1 MAWYDQNSKNP
12 PSDAPVYYAGNK
24 QYGKFSNAPTEWP
37 TRTSRR
43 VHDGFVLSKNYGLDT
58 VSDDLNSS
66 PYSSPYYINGR
77 YNSDALMLQRGNSAS
92 VQGIKRLNDY
102 GTEVDDFTDDDI
114 QTTIEMWQGKQL
126 RFSIPYSGKVIGNTI
141 SLKNTMGCTGILS
154 IYLSATKE
162 GAPLYETAIDLCKVS
177 MDKFDHFTLYS
188 AKTVSPRANPRGKLY
203 VRMEIWDEISQERSR
218 NPFNTGR
225 KIEIAA
231 TGKGGHE
238 ACCYRLGDKN
248 VPVKEEYDYTSYP
261 NQPLIGLLYNPYE
274 AVPTDRIDQEKTGA
288 TVSLN
293 GYRYDIFCIKDG
305 AHAEV
310 LVYDRAMNKFIDN
323 QISVDGRVE
332 HLNIAQCTD
341 TDRNTWVYYVD
352 GHSPLQRFK
361 IGEWISQSYPTA
373 VGEDI
378 TASIDEATWWASDL
392 GQSSGYFEFRY
403 RNGQWLYNS
412 SPISLS
418 SYGITLSG
426 IPANEARI
434 YVSTTVAGTST
445 IDSIEYVDVRP
456 VVGASL
462 IMFHNNRLYLTGFEK
477 DRNLLQVSE
486 IDEEGPVFDSFPY
499 RVYIP
504 NRSPYDTSLN
514 PITGMVEYATDQIMI
529 LGANFYTIWS
539 TYGSGS
545 KSTGLEDYSPVQVST
560 YVDAAGVASQD
571 DVMTYKGVVY
581 SFNHEEGLRRFGG
594 DVWHVI
600 PNSIDSHYN
609 RVDMTKPRKLWGHDN
624 KVYFNYTD
632 RVDGKQKAIIW
643 DTQMNYQ
650 SYPFFQ
656 DADIPFCDVRYDD
669 EERLIGIHSDYPCIM
684 EHYAE
689 DVWRRLDSPI
699 EFRRDSKY
707 LSMPGGNHDIIVS
720 RVHVKMLADANR
732 WVWVGL
738 DFDKHELRQVRGK
751 DTVYRF
757 PMWDTLVEQEPEET
771 AFPDEDI
778 YESNALT
785 RLDITNI
792 RVQCSAI
799 QIRVKAKSFRSQVN
813 LVSVGAE
820 VQAKLYI

>member
-1 MAWYDQNSKNP
+1 MSWYDQNSKNP

-24 QYGKFSNAPTEWP
+24 QYGKFSNAPIQWP

-43 VHDGFVLSKNYGLDT
+43 VHDGFVLERNYGLDT

-92 VQGIKRLNDY
+92 VQGIKFLNDY
-102 GTEVDDFTDDDI
+102 ETTTDDFSDNDI
-114 QTTIEMWQGKQL
+114 QTSIEMWQGKQI
-126 RFSIPYSGKVIGNTI
+126 RFEIPYSGKVVGNTI
-141 SLKNTMGCTGILS
+141 SLKNTGGCTGILS
-154 IYLSATKE
+154 MYFSATKD
-162 GAPLYETAIDLCKVS
+162 GAPIYETAIDLCKVS
-177 MDKFDHFTLYS
+177 LDKFDHFT
-188 AKTVSPRANPRGKLY
+188 VRGIIPISPRANPRGKLY
-203 VRMEIWDEISQERSR
+203 VRMEIWDEVSQERSA

-225 KIEIAA
+225 KIEIAS
-231 TGKGGHE
+231 TGKGSHE
-238 ACCYRLGDKN
+238 ACVYRLGDKN
-248 VPVKEEYDYTSYP
+248 VPVKEEYNYKVFP
-261 NQPLIGLLYNPYE
+261 NRPLIGLLYNSYE
-274 AVPTDRIDQEKTGA
+274 SVPVNRIDQEKAGA

-293 GYRYDIFCIKDG
+293 GYRYDIFCVKDG
-305 AHAEV
+305 THAEV
-310 LVYDRAMNKFIDN
+310 LIYDREMNKFVPN
-323 QISVDGRVE
+323 QIQVDGRVE

-341 TDRNTWVYYVD
+341 VDRNTWVYYVD

-361 IGEWISQSYPTA
+361 IGDWTSYSYPTA
-373 VGEDI
+373 STQEI

-392 GQSSGYFEFRY
+392 GTESGYYEFRY
-403 RNGQWLYNS
+403 RNGNWLYDGS
-412 SPISLS
+412 SVSLS
-418 SYGITLSG
+418 SYGISLSG
-426 IPANEARI
+426 VPANESRI
-434 YVSTTVAGTST
+434 FVSTTVAGTNT

-486 IDEEGPVFDSFPY
+486 IDENGPVFDSFPY

-529 LGANFYTIWS
+529 LGTNFYTIWS

-545 KSTGLEDYSPVQVST
+545 KSTGLEDYTPVQVST

-571 DVMTYKGVVY
+571 DVCNYKGVIY

-594 DVWHVI
+594 DIWHII
-600 PNSIDSHYN
+600 PNNIDSHYN
-609 RVDMTKPRKLWGHDN
+609 RVDMTKPRKLWGYDN
-624 KVYFNYTD
+624 KLYYNYTD
-632 RVDGKQKAIIW
+632 RVDGKRKCIVW
-643 DTQMNYQ
+643 DQQMNYQ
-650 SYPFFQ
+650 TYPFFQ
-656 DADIPFCDVRYDD
+656 DQDVPMCDIRYDD
-669 EERLIGIHSDYPCIM
+669 QERLIGIHPDYPCVM

-689 DVWRRLDSPI
+689 DVWRRFDTPI

-707 LSMPGGNHDIIVS
+707 LSVPGGNHDAIVS
-720 RVHVKMLADANR
+720 RVHTKVLADANR

-738 DFDKHELRQVRGK
+738 DFDKHELRQTRGK

-757 PMWDTLVEQEPEET
+757 PCWDTLVEEEPEET

-778 YESNALT
+778 YESNALA

-792 RVQCSAI
+792 RVQCTSI
-799 QIRVKAKSFRSQVN
+799 QIRVKMKTFRAQAN

-820 VQAKLYI
+820 LQFKPYL

>member
-1 MAWYDQNSKNP
+1 MAWFDQNSKNP
-12 PSDAPVYYAGNK
+12 PSNAPVYYAGNK
-24 QYGKFSNAPTEWP
+24 QYGKFSNAPIEWP

-92 VQGIKRLNDY
+92 VQGIKKLLDY
-102 GTEVDDFTDDDI
+102 GTVKEDFTSDDI
-114 QTTIEMWQGKQL
+114 QTTIEMWQGKQI
-126 RFSIPYSGKVIGNTI
+126 RFSIPYDGKVVGNTI
-141 SLKNTMGCTGILS
+141 SVKNTMGCTGILS
-154 IYLSATKE
+154 IYFSASKD
-162 GAPLYETAIDLCKVS
+162 GPVLYETSVDLCKVD
-177 MDKFDHFTLYS
+177 MDKFDHLTLYS
-188 AKTVSPRANPRGKLY
+188 SKVISQRANPKGKLY

-218 NPFNTGR
+218 NPFNTNR

-238 ACCYRLGDKN
+238 ACCYKLGDKN
-248 VPVKEEYDYTSYP
+248 VPVKEVYDYEP
-261 NQPLIGLLYNPYE
+261 FANRPLVGLLYNSYE
-274 AVPTDRIDQEKTGA
+274 SVPTDRIDQEKNGA
-288 TVSLN
+288 TISLN
-293 GYRYDIFCIKDG
+293 GSRYDIFCVKDG
-305 AHAEV
+305 TYAKV
-310 LVYDRAMNKFIDN
+310 LVYDRDMNTFIDN
-323 QISVDGRVE
+323 DIHVDGRIE
-332 HLNIAQCTD
+332 RLNIAQCTD
-341 TDRNTWVYYVD
+341 VERNTWVYYVD

-361 IGEWISQSYPTA
+361 IGEWTSHAYPTA
-373 VGEDI
+373 SGEDI
-378 TASIDEATWWASDL
+378 TASINEATWWASDL
-392 GQSSGYFEFRY
+392 GGESGYYEFRY
-403 RNGQWLYNS
+403 RNGGWLYNGS
-412 SPISLS
+412 SISLS
-418 SYGITLSG
+418 SYGISLSG
-426 IPANEARI
+426 EPANESRI
-434 YVSTTVAGTST
+434 FVSTTVAGTST

-462 IMFHNNRLYLTGFEK
+462 IMFHNNRLYLSGFEK

-486 IDEEGPVFDSFPY
+486 IDENGPIFDSFPY

-514 PITGMVEYATDQIMI
+514 PIIGMVEYSTDQIMI
-529 LGANFYTIWS
+529 LGRNFYTVWS

-545 KSTGLEDYSPVQVST
+545 KSTGLEDYAPVQVST
-560 YVDAAGVASQD
+560 YVDSAGIDSQS
-571 DVMTYKGVVY
+571 DVCNYKGIIY

-609 RVDMTKPRKLWGHDN
+609 RVDMSKQRKLWGYDN
-624 KVYFNYTD
+624 KLYFNYYD
-632 RVDGKQKAIIW
+632 RVDGKQKAIVW

-656 DADIPFCDVRYDD
+656 DVDIPFCDVRYDD
-669 EERLIGIHSDYPCIM
+669 QERLIGIHPDYPCIM

-689 DVWRRLDSPI
+689 NVWRRLDTPI

-707 LSMPGGNHDIIVS
+707 LSMPGGNHDLIVT
-720 RVHVKMLADANR
+720 RVHVKVLADANR
-732 WVWVGL
+732 WVWIGL
-738 DFDKHELRQVRGK
+738 DFDKHELRQIRGK

-778 YESNALT
+778 YESNALA

-792 RVQCSAI
+792 RVQCTSI
-799 QIRVKAKSFRSQVN
+799 QIRVKMKTFRSQAN

-820 VQAKLYI
+820 VMAKLYI

>member
-1 MAWYDQNSKNP
+1 MGWFDQNSKNP

-92 VQGIKRLNDY
+92 VQGIKRLTDY
-102 GTEVDDFTDDDI
+102 GTVVDDFSNDSIRTS
-114 QTTIEMWQGKQL
+114 IEMWQGKQI
-126 RFSIPYSGKVIGNTI
+126 RFEIPYHGKVVGNTI

-154 IYLSATKE
+154 IYLSASPE
-162 GAPLYETAIDLCKVS
+162 GEVLYETAIDLCKVS
-177 MDKFDHFTLYS
+177 MDKFDHFTVYS
-188 AKTVSPRANPRGKLY
+188 AKTVSARANPRGKLY

-231 TGKGGHE
+231 TGSGEHE
-238 ACCYRLGDKN
+238 YCVYHLGDKS
-248 VPVKEEYDYTSYP
+248 VPVKEEYNYRRYP
-261 NQPLIGLLYNPYE
+261 SRPLIGLLYNSYE
-274 AVPTDRIDQEKTGA
+274 SVPTDRIDQEKNGA

-293 GYRYDIFCIKDG
+293 GYRYDIFCVKDG
-305 AHAEV
+305 THAEV
-310 LVYDRAMNKFIDN
+310 LIYDREMDKFIPN

-332 HLNIAQCTD
+332 RLNIAQCTD
-341 TDRNTWVYYVD
+341 VDRNTWVYYVD

-361 IGEWISQSYPTA
+361 IGEWISQAYPTA
-373 VGEDI
+373 VGTEI
-378 TASIDEATWWASDL
+378 TASIDEPTWWASPL
-392 GQSSGYFEFRY
+392 GSESGYYEFRY
-403 RNGQWLYNS
+403 RNGQWLYS
-412 SPISLS
+412 GSPVSLS
-418 SYGITLSG
+418 SYGISLDG
-426 IPANEARI
+426 VPANEARI
-434 YVSTTVAGTST
+434 YVSTTVGST
-445 IDSIEYVDVRP
+445 NVIDSIEYVDVRP

-486 IDEEGPVFDSFPY
+486 IDEEGPIFDSFPY
-499 RVYIP
+499 RIYIP
-504 NRSPYDTSLN
+504 NRSPYDTTLN
-514 PITGMVEYATDQIMI
+514 PIMGMVEYSTDQIMI
-529 LGANFYTIWS
+529 LGRNFFSIWS
-539 TYGSGS
+539 TYGN
-545 KSTGLEDYSPVQVST
+545 KTSTGLEEAAPTQVST
-560 YVDAAGVASQD
+560 YVDAAGIASQS
-571 DVMTYKGVVY
+571 DVMTYKGIVY

-600 PNSIDSHYN
+600 PNNIDSHYN
-609 RVDMTKPRKLWGHDN
+609 RVDMTKPRKLWGYDN

-632 RVDGKQKAIIW
+632 VVDGKQKAIIW

-656 DADIPFCDVRYDD
+656 DADIPFCDIRADD
-669 EERLIGIHSDYPCIM
+669 QERLIGIHSDYPCIM
-684 EHYAE
+684 EHYAA
-689 DVWRRLDSPI
+689 DVWKRLDSPI

-707 LSMPGGNHDIIVS
+707 MSMPGGNHDLVVT
-720 RVHVKMLADANR
+720 RVHTKVLADANR
-732 WVWVGL
+732 WVWIGL

-757 PMWDTLVEQEPEET
+757 PLWDTMVEQEPEET

-778 YESNALT
+778 YESNALA

-792 RVQCSAI
+792 RVQCTSI
-799 QIRVKAKSFRSQVN
+799 QIRVKMKTFRSQGN

-820 VQAKLYI
+820 VMAKNYI